1 MDVVQLD
8 QRERE
13 ELDQRERN
21 GPTWDSYD
29 YDARAKRGNRSQ
41 CPLPLGRFLY
51 LVKFTSQERRK
62 QLSLPQQKE
71 GKKPYPPVSHL
82 SSVVKERQRKSLKER

>member
-1 MDVVQLD
+1 MVRLSGKSVQESDIDYTVVRFPLSMHEQWVGKKLVFRVSEARGSF
-8 QRERE
+8 Q
-13 ELDQRERN
+13 
-21 GPTWDSYD
+21 TWDSYD

-62 QLSLPQQKE
+62 QLSLPQ
-71 GKKPYPPVSHL
+71 KK
-82 SSVVKERQRKSLKER
+82 